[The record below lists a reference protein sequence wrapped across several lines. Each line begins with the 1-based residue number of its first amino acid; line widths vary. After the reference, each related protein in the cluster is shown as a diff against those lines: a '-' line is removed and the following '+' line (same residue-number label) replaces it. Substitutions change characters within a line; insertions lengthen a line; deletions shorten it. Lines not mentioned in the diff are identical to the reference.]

1 MLLSKPLTIIC
12 AGVLIAYNITSVGL
26 AYRAGQQSVL
36 REQFE
41 TLANELNNAVGK
53 YGEQLSAY
61 EHLAVEFAANHE
73 ATQKQMKKTEDT
85 LNAYLATIDR
95 SRPCLDDTGVSLLNK
110 AIRPGGNSARK
121 NSPTA
126 SGGKRATP
134 VPRPAATK

>member
-121 NSPTA
+121 NAATA
-126 SGGKRATP
+126 RGGKRATP

>member
-1 MLLSKPLTIIC
+1 MTVIC
-12 AGVLIAYNITSVGL
+12 AGVLITYNVVSVGL

-121 NSPTA
+121 NAPTA

>member
-85 LNAYLATIDR
+85 LMLTFLA
-95 SRPCLDDTGVSLLNK
+95 V
-110 AIRPGGNSARK
+110 
-121 NSPTA
+121 
-126 SGGKRATP
+126 
-134 VPRPAATK
+134 